1 MKTILLSGNTALSY
15 AVKQL
20 DVDVISAYP
29 ITPQTTMV
37 EKLSEYVANGEL
49 NAEFIPVESEHSAL
63 SSVLAASA
71 AGARVFTSTSS
82 QGLLLMH
89 EIMFITAGLRLPVV
103 MGIADRAVS
112 APINIWNDHSDIM
125 AQRDTGWISFFAESA
140 QESYDRTIQAYR
152 IAEDENVHLPVNL
165 NFDGFIL
172 THTYEPV
179 TPIEDELVLKY
190 APKKR
195 RKLVLD
201 PNNPM
206 TFGGLGSPEYY
217 FEAKYQAIKAL
228 ENSLKTIIGADKEYA
243 KISGRGYGL
252 YNAYM
257 TEDSDTILVSL
268 GSIGGSIRE
277 IVRRMRRNG
286 SKVGSLSLKLFRP
299 FPAKELAEVL
309 SKTKSIVVLDK
320 ASSPGA
326 IGGPLFLEIQA
337 TLKSF
342 DLNVPV
348 IDIIAG
354 LGGREI
360 GPDDIRLMFNRGLKV
375 ASEKKVDRL
384 LDYVGVYL

>member
-103 MGIADRAVS
+103 MGVADRAVS

-179 TPIEDELVLKY
+179 TPIDDELVLKY

-201 PNNPM
+201 PNNPI

-217 FEAKYQAIKAL
+217 FEAKYQEIKAL
-228 ENSLKTIIGADKEYA
+228 ENSLKTIIEADKEY
-243 KISGRGYGL
+243 KRISGRDYGL

-277 IVRRMRRNG
+277 IVRRMRG
-286 SKVGSLSLKLFRP
+286 EGAKVGSLSLKLFRP
-299 FPAKELAEVL
+299 FPAKELAEAL
-309 SKTKSIVVLDK
+309 SKTKCVVVLDK
-320 ASSPGA
+320 ASSPGT
-326 IGGPLFLEIQA
+326 IGGPLFLEVQA

-342 DLNVPV
+342 DINVLA
-348 IDIIAG
+348 INIIAG

-360 GPDDIRLMFNRGLKV
+360 GPDDIRLMFKKGLKV
-375 ASEKKVDRL
+375 ASDKKVDKL